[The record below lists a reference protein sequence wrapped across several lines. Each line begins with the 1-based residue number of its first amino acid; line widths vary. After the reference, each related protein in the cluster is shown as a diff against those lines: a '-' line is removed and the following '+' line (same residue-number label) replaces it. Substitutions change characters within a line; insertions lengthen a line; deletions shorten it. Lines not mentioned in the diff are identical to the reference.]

1 MWTSIESM
9 IGTAPGVSMRPFGI
23 SHIYDTN
30 TTIKIYENNQTLR
43 VSTRP
48 FRICPISDMNII
60 KIYGNNKTSWNS
72 WSMKVHKFLKPYN
85 QTTSTFTLDKLGP
98 YGIMPYGYDEF
109 TPCIYLKLNRIYGV
123 KNSPCNI
130 SELFSENQQK
140 INNPYS
146 EMPLSLRH
154 GIKHINDS
162 NNVWIECHGKTSNDT
177 DAIGKLKY
185 FPSNH
190 EFNDEY
196 FRLIH
201 QRDYVSPLVAVKI
214 IPYKNTEIKIQCS
227 AWALNIIHSQK
238 YKLGFVE
245 FSLLLIDEYDEYDL

>member
-1 MWTSIESM
+1 
-9 IGTAPGVSMRPFGI
+9 
-23 SHIYDTN
+23 
-30 TTIKIYENNQTLR
+30 
-43 VSTRP
+43 
-48 FRICPISDMNII
+48 
-60 KIYGNNKTSWNS
+60 
-72 WSMKVHKFLKPYN
+72 
-85 QTTSTFTLDKLGP
+85 
-98 YGIMPYGYDEF
+98 
-109 TPCIYLKLNRIYGV
+109 
-123 KNSPCNI
+123 
-130 SELFSENQQK
+130 
-140 INNPYS
+140 
-146 EMPLSLRH
+146 MPLSLRH

-214 IPYKNTEIKIQCS
+214 IPWKNTEIKIQCS
-227 AWALNIIHSQK
+227 AWALNIIYSQK

-245 FSLLLIDEYDEYDL
+245 FSLLLIDEYDEYIEYDL